1 LTQKLNLKE
10 KNQRKSAIDAVLV
23 SVEQQSS
30 NLHARNESLT
40 TGRGKAP
47 WGTAERSSP
56 FSKSQAPAFRQIQQ
70 SEMKKE
76 EDRKAVERKQRANS
90 RPVNTA
96 QGSEELVVGAWGL
109 PTSQTGSRTNKDKE
123 TTALSISTS
132 SGPVWT
138 NVVRPSSEKKSMK
151 EILEEEKRQQAS
163 ARDKEIT
170 AAHAKRAYAESATK
184 NAASNEPSSSGWTT
198 VGSNGKAANTNNNNR
213 ATNQQTTSPSLG
225 PSQPSPSAQRSQANE
240 ATAIRTSSTTMGN
253 KASTPRAVAVEERR
267 HDPSLDFLRWLRESL
282 KGLNPGVNVDEFIQM
297 LLSFPVEASQDTIDL
312 IQEQAYANSTT
323 IDGRRFA
330 ADFIARRKL
339 DMQPQS
345 RGSAGTG
352 TTSLADVVKAPQKS
366 TQSDWGYKVVKKKG
380 KGGKG
385 R

>member
-1 LTQKLNLKE
+1 
-10 KNQRKSAIDAVLV
+10 
-23 SVEQQSS
+23 
-30 NLHARNESLT
+30 
-40 TGRGKAP
+40 
-47 WGTAERSSP
+47 
-56 FSKSQAPAFRQIQQ
+56 
-70 SEMKKE
+70 
-76 EDRKAVERKQRANS
+76 
-90 RPVNTA
+90 
-96 QGSEELVVGAWGL
+96 
-109 PTSQTGSRTNKDKE
+109 
-123 TTALSISTS
+123 
-132 SGPVWT
+132 
-138 NVVRPSSEKKSMK
+138 
-151 EILEEEKRQQAS
+151 
-163 ARDKEIT
+163 
-170 AAHAKRAYAESATK
+170 
-184 NAASNEPSSSGWTT
+184 
-198 VGSNGKAANTNNNNR
+198 
-213 ATNQQTTSPSLG
+213 
-225 PSQPSPSAQRSQANE
+225 
-240 ATAIRTSSTTMGN
+240 MGN